1 MTNVSRRQL
10 FSGPPTRTFAPPDSG
25 PEVMHKRFFPNVP
38 LITHDGKQVRFY
50 DDLLKGKIVLL
61 NLMYADCTSTCP
73 LTTSN
78 LKAVQK
84 ILQQRVTQDIF
95 FYSLTIKPQEDTPEK
110 LREYRAMHGVGGN
123 WIFLTGKPS
132 DLELLRGKLGY
143 RDPDPAKDK
152 KDRALHSGVV
162 RYGNEPLSQWS
173 SANSSANPEWIAD
186 EICFVVPHSAL
197 RT

>member
-1 MTNVSRRQL
+1 MANVSRRQL
-10 FSGPPTRTFAPPDSG
+10 FGGSPAGTFAPPDSG
-25 PEVMHKRFFPNVP
+25 PEVMRKRFFPNVP
-38 LITHDGKQVRFY
+38 LITHEGKHVKFY
-50 DDLLKGKIVLL
+50 EDLIKGKIVVL

-84 ILQQRVTQDIF
+84 ILSQRVRQDIF

-110 LREYRAMHGVGGN
+110 LRAYRVMHGVEGN
-123 WIFLTGKPS
+123 WTFLTGKPG
-132 DLELLRGKLGY
+132 DLELLREKLGY

-173 SANSSANPEWIAD
+173 SANSSASAEWIAD
-186 EICFVVPHSAL
+186 EICFVVPHSQIRA
-197 RT
+197 